1 MVATPLGEFVGSK
14 ADLFAEKTFSLVLS
28 VRFLR
33 RCLFQVVSL
42 TSRFETTP
50 DLNESKHIKF
60 VVCKVWFGLKLS
72 LGASR
77 LTNCSRG
84 IRNAW
89 HFYYALNLVIKV
101 VCGSIGIALL
111 TP

>member
-1 MVATPLGEFVGSK
+1 MVSVTLLTVRTVRLVFQKPF
-14 ADLFAEKTFSLVLS
+14 LVLS

-42 TSRFETTP
+42 SSRFETTP
-50 DLNESKHIKF
+50 DLNASKHIKF

-84 IRNAW
+84 IRNVW
-89 HFYYALNLVIKV
+89 HFYYALILVIKV
-101 VCGSIGIALL
+101 VCGGFRIALL